1 MSGSNLKIFLFAA
14 LLLQLLYACSDEN
27 NDVIPDITVDFRI
40 YFSDPEFFN
49 LNNAPGSSVLISS
62 AHTYLGYGTG
72 GYDNNGIIVHNSGLE
87 GFEYYAFD
95 RTCPHCYTTE
105 SESIAVNV
113 DGVFALCPRCSTSYA
128 MGSSG
133 MPHSGPGK
141 YYLKNYNTD
150 YFGSGVRVWNKR
162 D

>member
-14 LLLQLLYACSDEN
+14 LLLQLLYSCSDEK
-27 NDVIPDITVDFRI
+27 NDVIPDITIDFRI
-40 YFSDPEFFN
+40 YFSDPEFFD
-49 LNNAPGSSVLISS
+49 LNNAPGSSALISS
-62 AHTYLGYGTG
+62 SHIHLGIGTG
-72 GYDNNGIIVHNSGLE
+72 GYDNNGIIVYNSGLE

-95 RTCPHCYTTE
+95 RTCPHCYVTA

-113 DGVFALCPRCSTSYA
+113 DGVFAVCPRCNTLYA

-133 MPHSGPGK
+133 MPQSGPGQ